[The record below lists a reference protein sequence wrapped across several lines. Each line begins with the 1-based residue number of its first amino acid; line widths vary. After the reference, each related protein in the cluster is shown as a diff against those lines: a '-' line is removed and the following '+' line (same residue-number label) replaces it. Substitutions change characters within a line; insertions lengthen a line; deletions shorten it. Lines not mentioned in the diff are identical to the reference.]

1 MRRIPVRRILPA
13 AAVVLLV
20 AAGVFYLTSISGS
33 AAGPLRASG
42 TIESIEVGVASE
54 VAGRVSEILVDE
66 GYCTEDQVMEC
77 LAAEYGVPYAKLE
90 TRLFDLKTLELLP
103 REFIERNYV
112 LPLFCIRDVLT
123 VAVSELSN
131 MFLIDEIRAT
141 AGKDVQIVAA
151 SSRDIRR
158 MITQLPDSKV
168 FVNIGSYGNTS
179 AATIAVAL
187 TEALEEGRVSPGDVI
202 VFAAFGAG
210 LSWAA
215 AVLRW
220 GDRTTPLGT
229 SDAELPPSDKDAFD
243 LLQPNLEFY
252 GRPELPRDQ

>member
-1 MRRIPVRRILPA
+1 
-13 AAVVLLV
+13 
-20 AAGVFYLTSISGS
+20 
-33 AAGPLRASG
+33 
-42 TIESIEVGVASE
+42 
-54 VAGRVSEILVDE
+54 
-66 GYCTEDQVMEC
+66 
-77 LAAEYGVPYAKLE
+77 
-90 TRLFDLKTLELLP
+90 
-103 REFIERNYV
+103 
-112 LPLFCIRDVLT
+112 
-123 VAVSELSN
+123 
-131 MFLIDEIRAT
+131 
-141 AGKDVQIVAA
+141 
-151 SSRDIRR
+151 
-158 MITQLPDSKV
+158 
-168 FVNIGSYGNTS
+168 GSYGNTS